1 MAAEKAETAMDDPF
15 FVRNLVYGVEDSLIS
30 TTGVVV
36 GVAWSGLAR
45 RDIIVTGLILVLV
58 EALSMSF
65 GAFVS
70 EDAFMSH
77 DGTRQPASPTKI
89 VGYAAVMLVSYA
101 LAGLIPLAP
110 FLLGAKNAWRYSV
123 GLAVVALVALVF
135 LAQPKERGVK
145 KRALKAGAL
154 ASVGTLILA
163 ISIGAGRV
171 LQ

>member
-1 MAAEKAETAMDDPF
+1 MDDPF

-36 GVAWSGLAR
+36 GVAWAGMAR

-70 EDAFMSH
+70 DDAFMSH
-77 DGTRQPASPTKI
+77 DTAREPASPKKLA
-89 VGYAAVMLVSYA
+89 GYAGVMLVSYA
-101 LAGLIPLAP
+101 LAGLVPLAP
-110 FLLGAKNAWRYSV
+110 FLLGADHAWRYSV
-123 GLAVVALVALVF
+123 VLAVAALAALVF
-135 LAQPKERGVK
+135 LTQPKERGVK

-154 ASVGTLILA
+154 ASIGTLILA
-163 ISIGAGRV
+163 ISIGAGR
-171 LQ
+171 LFNSTK